1 MTRIIFGLIFIVI
14 GLSALFGGELAKY
27 AFALILIII
36 GLRIIS
42 RHGWEPRHHWYNGQT
57 TADDFIN
64 EVAVFGPL
72 HKTVRT
78 DNFKGGNVVVVFG
91 EGEVDLSR
99 VKTTAANIDLEFV
112 AVFGRGRLIVPPNW
126 QVKSRGVKVIGDF
139 YSRVEATAGETTLN
153 VKGSAVFGS
162 VEITN

>member
-1 MTRIIFGLIFIVI
+1 MIFIII

-42 RHGWEPRHHWYNGQT
+42 RHSWEPRQGERHWYSGNS

-64 EVAVFGPL
+64 EVVVFGPL
-72 HKTVRT
+72 HKTVRA
-78 DNFKGGNVVVVFG
+78 DNFKGGKVVVVFG

-99 VKTTAANIDLEFV
+99 ASTTAGNVDLEFV
-112 AVFGRGRLIVPPNW
+112 AVFGRGRLIVPKNW

-139 YSRVEATAGETTLN
+139 YSRAETTTSDVTLN